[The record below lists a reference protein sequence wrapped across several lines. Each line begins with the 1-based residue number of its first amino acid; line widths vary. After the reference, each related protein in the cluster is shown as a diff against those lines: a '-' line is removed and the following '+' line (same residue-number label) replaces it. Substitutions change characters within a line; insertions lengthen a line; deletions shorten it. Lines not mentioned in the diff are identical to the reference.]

1 MAIQIMGFSD
11 LGKGV
16 NLEAMPGIYD
26 LTNASAPGNI
36 GYVVSPLRGSTIN
49 SSNFHTPN
57 ALQSSTTLQQRQ
69 PSRNRPPPTL
79 RDQRSR
85 LTSARGGRSR
95 TRTLLCAA
103 PAAAGAAHP
112 HKQNDTAPS

>member
-36 GYVVSPLRGSTIN
+36 GYVVSPLRGSTILIVVI
-49 SSNFHTPN
+49 FI
-57 ALQSSTTLQQRQ
+57 R
-69 PSRNRPPPTL
+69 PTL
-79 RDQRSR
+79 CSQAQLCNSVSR
-85 LTSARGGRSR
+85 HAIAPHRRYVTSALG
-95 TRTLLCAA
+95 
-103 PAAAGAAHP
+103 
-112 HKQNDTAPS
+112 